1 MADVPL
7 KTLVA
12 HLDGLLDAARFADY
26 GPNGLQVEGRGSVR
40 RVVVGVTAC
49 LELIEKAAAL
59 GADAILVHHGIL
71 WGGTP
76 TLTGSFGRRVR
87 TLMRHDL
94 SLIAYH
100 LPLDA
105 HLGLGNGASLA
116 RRLGVTDLVPFGMH
130 KGMPVGVRGVI
141 TPEADGAPVS
151 AATFATRITSALGV
165 APLVYPH
172 GPPEIR
178 TIGIVTGGAER
189 DIDQAV
195 AAGLDAFLTGEVSE
209 PTLHTAREDGI
220 HFFSAGH
227 HATER
232 YGVQSL
238 AAHLEATFGLECHF
252 VDVPNPA

>member
-1 MADVPL
+1 MAEVPL
-7 KTLVA
+7 KALVS
-12 HLDGLLDAARFADY
+12 HLDALLESPRYADY
-26 GPNGLQVEGRGSVR
+26 GPNGLQVEGRSTIR

-49 LELIEKAAAL
+49 LELIEKAAKL
-59 GADAILVHHGIL
+59 GADAIIVHHGIL

-87 TLMRHDL
+87 TLMRHDM

-105 HLGLGNGASLA
+105 HLELGNGASLA
-116 RRLGVTDLVPFGMH
+116 RRLGVKDLLPFGIH
-130 KGMPVGVRGVI
+130 KGMAVGVRGVI
-141 TPEADGAPVS
+141 SPDASGSPVT
-151 AATFATRITSALGV
+151 AASFAARITSTLGV
-165 APLVYPH
+165 LPLVYPY
-172 GPPEIR
+172 GPAELR
-178 TIGIVTGGAER
+178 TIGIVTGGADR
-189 DIDQAV
+189 DIEQAV

-238 AAHLEATFGLECHF
+238 ATHLEATFGIQCHW